1 VNRRS
6 FITLIG
12 GAATWPLHAR
22 AQQGERMRRIG
33 VLNAFAEAD
42 AEVQANLAAFRQALE
57 KLGGSTAAHSA
68 WTTAGVAPTSGVSA
82 PIRKSWWA
90 SIRT

>member
-1 VNRRS
+1 LNEANATSSPCSAAVQRR
-6 FITLIG
+6 
-12 GAATWPLHAR
+12 WPLHAR

-57 KLGGSTAAHSA
+57 KLGWIDGRNLRIDYRAVRGSTAS
-68 WTTAGVAPTSGVSA
+68 
-82 PIRKSWWA
+82 
-90 SIRT
+90 